1 MHAMKNTESIQIERE
16 AQIFTLLHAAT
27 RIERKLDQALSCT
40 RGISFTEYHLLKQLQ
55 TIHNGSATRVDLA
68 RAVRL
73 TPSAVTRALKPLEKM
88 GMVQTE
94 KSDRDARR
102 SMASL
107 TTAGKEV
114 LSDADGIV
122 SDAISELPPTD
133 NSSES
138 WLSMIDSLANH

>member
-1 MHAMKNTESIQIERE
+1 MKQVQPIQVTRE
-16 AQIFTLLHAAT
+16 AQVFTLLHAAT

-55 TIHNGSATRVDLA
+55 SLHGGSATRVDLA

-73 TPSAVTRALKPLEKM
+73 TPSAVTRAVKPLEEM

-102 SMASL
+102 SMASI
-107 TTAGKEV
+107 TAAGREV
-114 LSDADGIV
+114 LRDADGIV
-122 SDAISELPPTD
+122 GDAIAELPRTND
-133 NSSES
+133 SSES
-138 WLSMIDSLANH
+138 WLAMIDTLANH

>member
-1 MHAMKNTESIQIERE
+1 MKQIQTTQTQKE
-16 AQIFTLLHAAT
+16 AQVFTLLHAAT

-40 RGISFTEYHLLKQLQ
+40 RGISFTEYHILKQLLSL
-55 TIHNGSATRVDLA
+55 HEGSATRVDLA

-88 GMVQTE
+88 GMVLTE

-107 TTAGKEV
+107 TDAGREV
-114 LSDADGIV
+114 LRDADGIV
-122 SDAISELPPTD
+122 RDTIGELPLTD
-133 NSSES
+133 SSPES
-138 WLSMIDSLANH
+138 WLRMIDTLANH